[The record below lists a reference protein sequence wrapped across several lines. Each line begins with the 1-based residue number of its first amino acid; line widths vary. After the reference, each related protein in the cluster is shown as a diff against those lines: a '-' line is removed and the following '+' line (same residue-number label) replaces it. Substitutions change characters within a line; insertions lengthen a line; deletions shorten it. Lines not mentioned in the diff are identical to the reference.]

1 VAVSKGS
8 GRKVALITGAS
19 RGIGQAIAK
28 ALASDENLIVIGTAT
43 TEAGASSISHY
54 FAKWGLEGDGIVM
67 DVSDPD
73 SVSEGIAQVTSA
85 YGPPLILVNNAGI
98 TKDGLMLRMKEDD
111 WQQVIQTNLSSVYRT
126 SKAVLK
132 GMTKARWGRIINVS
146 SVVAQMGNPGQANY
160 CASKAGI
167 EGFSR
172 SLASEIGSRGI
183 TVNAVAP
190 GYIQTDMTDDLSD
203 DNKAA
208 MLSRIPANRLGE
220 ASEVAAAVAFLASSS
235 ASYITGQTLHVN
247 GGMYM
252 S

>member
-1 VAVSKGS
+1 MLADK
-8 GRKVALITGAS
+8 KVALVTGAS

-28 ALASDENLIVIGTAT
+28 ALAADENLTIIGTAT

-54 FAKWGLEGDGIVM
+54 FAKWGLDGDGIVM

-98 TKDGLMLRMKEDD
+98 TKDGLMLRMKEQD

-167 EGFSR
+167 EGFTR
-172 SLASEIGSRGI
+172 SLAHEIGSRGI

-190 GYIQTDMTDDLSD
+190 GFIQTDMTEDLSEE
-203 DNKAA
+203 NKAS
-208 MLSRIPANRLGE
+208 MLSRIPLGRLGSS
-220 ASEVAAAVAFLASSS
+220 SEVASAVAYLASQD
-235 ASYITGQTLHVN
+235 AAYITGQTIHVN

>member
-1 VAVSKGS
+1 MLAEK
-8 GRKVALITGAS
+8 KVALVTGAS

-28 ALASDENLIVIGTAT
+28 ALAADENLTIIGTAT

-54 FAKWGLEGDGIVM
+54 FAKWGLDGDGVVM

-98 TKDGLMLRMKEDD
+98 TKDGLMLRMKEQD

-146 SVVAQMGNPGQANY
+146 SVVAQMGNPGQVNY

-167 EGFSR
+167 EGFTR
-172 SLASEIGSRGI
+172 SLAHEIGSREI

-190 GYIQTDMTDDLSD
+190 GFIQTDMTDELSEE
-203 DNKAA
+203 NKAS
-208 MLSRIPANRLGE
+208 MLSRIPLGRLGS
-220 ASEVAAAVAFLASSS
+220 AAEVASAVAYLAS
-235 ASYITGQTLHVN
+235 ADAAYITGQTIHVN

>member
-1 VAVSKGS
+1 MLGEK
-8 GRKVALITGAS
+8 KVALVTGAS

-28 ALASDENLIVIGTAT
+28 ALAADENLTIIGTAT

-54 FAKWGLEGDGIVM
+54 FAKWGLDGDGIVM

-73 SVSEGIAQVTSA
+73 SVSEGVAQVTSA
-85 YGPPLILVNNAGI
+85 YGPPMILVNNAGI
-98 TKDGLMLRMKEDD
+98 TKDGLMLRMKEQD

-167 EGFSR
+167 EGFTR
-172 SLASEIGSRGI
+172 SLAHEIGSRGI

-190 GYIQTDMTDDLSD
+190 GYIQTDMTEELSE
-203 DNKAA
+203 DNKAS
-208 MLSRIPANRLGE
+208 MLSRVPLGRLGT
-220 ASEVAAAVAFLASSS
+220 AAEVASVVAYLASTQ
-235 ASYITGQTLHVN
+235 AAYVTGQTIHVN

>member
-1 VAVSKGS
+1 MLAEK
-8 GRKVALITGAS
+8 KVALVTGAS

-28 ALASDENLIVIGTAT
+28 ALAADENLTIIGTAT

-54 FAKWGLEGDGIVM
+54 FAKWGLDGDGIVM

-98 TKDGLMLRMKEDD
+98 TKDGLMLRMKEQD

-167 EGFSR
+167 EGFTR
-172 SLASEIGSRGI
+172 SLAHEIGSREI

-190 GYIQTDMTDDLSD
+190 GFIQTDMTDELSEE
-203 DNKAA
+203 NKAS
-208 MLSRIPANRLGE
+208 MLSRIPLGRLGS
-220 ASEVAAAVAFLASSS
+220 AAEVASAVAYLAS
-235 ASYITGQTLHVN
+235 ADAAYITGQTIHVN